1 LPIRARFSDFSLCRV
16 EYDWKFQPFKSA
28 KGKFITLKVVLELH
42 FSTRLISASKRCAN
56 FSQFPSQMITAY
68 FQHLKEPIINTEAI
82 EKDQVKRLRVFSVR
96 VISIPRRILEKRE
109 NKGPVFE

>member
-1 LPIRARFSDFSLCRV
+1 
-16 EYDWKFQPFKSA
+16 
-28 KGKFITLKVVLELH
+28 
-42 FSTRLISASKRCAN
+42 
-56 FSQFPSQMITAY
+56 MITAY

-109 NKGPVFE
+109 NKGPVFEWCRYLFTENPVTKCADLYRLGFDFTP